1 VLSSKVSRAD
11 LPLAAAWVLLR
22 RLLYAGFVLALV
34 ALAAALAVAATPR
47 LFGYGTLA
55 VHGGSMGD
63 SIPNGS
69 LVFTRWIPDEDVEIR
84 DVILVREESA
94 ASPRIHRVVA
104 IYPEG
109 GQVAVR
115 TRGDANK
122 TPDPNLYVLPD
133 RVATPVRTVPYLGYL
148 VGLVVTPLG
157 WGLLVALPAT
167 LLGLFALRA
176 IWAPQRRTTAEP
188 GVP

>member
-1 VLSSKVSRAD
+1 MLSSKVSRAD

-22 RLLYAGFVLALV
+22 RLLYGAFVLALV
-34 ALAAALAVAATPR
+34 ALAAALAVAAAPR

-167 LLGLFALRA
+167 LLCLFALRA
-176 IWAPQRRTTAEP
+176 IWAPQHSATAEP
-188 GVP
+188 HVL

>member
-1 VLSSKVSRAD
+1 MLSSNAWRTSLA
-11 LPLAAAWVLLR
+11 LAAAWAVAR

-34 ALAAALAVAATPR
+34 ALAAALAVAVAPR

-55 VHGGSMGD
+55 VHGGSMGA
-63 SIPNGS
+63 STPNGS
-69 LVFTRWIPDEDVEIR
+69 LVFSRWIPDEHVEIG

-94 ASPRIHRVVA
+94 ALPKVHRVLE
-104 IYPEG
+104 INPQG
-109 GQVAVR
+109 GRVAVR

-133 RVATPVRTVPYLGYL
+133 RVATPARTVPYLGYL